1 MGEYRLYC
9 LNENRHIA
17 HGEWFDA
24 ADDDN
29 AIAIVTSKKLGL
41 HCELWEGN
49 RLVAKFPAHVTA
61 S

>member
-24 ADDDN
+24 EDDNN
-29 AIAIVTSKKLGL
+29 AIAIVTAKKLGL

-49 RLVAKFPAHVTA
+49 RLVAKIAAHVTA